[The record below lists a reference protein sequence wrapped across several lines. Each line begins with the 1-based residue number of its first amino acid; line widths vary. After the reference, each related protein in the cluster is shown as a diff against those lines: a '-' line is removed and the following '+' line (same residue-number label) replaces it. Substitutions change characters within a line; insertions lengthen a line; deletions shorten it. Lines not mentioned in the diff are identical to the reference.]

1 MLLVLFNN
9 AFPSLDLSFLICT
22 MLVVGKKGLGY
33 LIRGSHQLGQC
44 QVPAG
49 GKWLISHKTNQEQLR
64 KTGVSHL
71 PPLHKHTH
79 PTLGW
84 EAAEPRLLLA
94 NKKCKKM
101 GSPLQRK
108 INQ

>member
-1 MLLVLFNN
+1 
-9 AFPSLDLSFLICT
+9 
-22 MLVVGKKGLGY
+22 MLVVDEKGLGS
-33 LIRGSHQLGQC
+33 LIRGSHQLGQS
-44 QVPAG
+44 QVPAEG

-64 KTGVSHL
+64 EAGF
-71 PPLHKHTH
+71 PPPPPNTHTH

-101 GSPLQRK
+101 AFPSPEE
-108 INQ
+108 N